1 MTFGRICHCIV
12 ALLIASIG
20 AGPSAAAA
28 QPAASPGQATFN
40 IFIRGRNI
48 GSERVEVSVEAD
60 GIAIT
65 GTSRLVAPVDLTVRT
80 ARISYDLSWQPRE
93 SAVEGT
99 LRGQAYFVRT
109 QFSDGRASSLVL
121 SEGRTQAKEDVVAP
135 ATIPLS
141 ATFFG
146 AYEAMAA
153 RLSAATPGTDFQIH
167 IAPQAEMR
175 VTLASVQPE
184 RVQVIG
190 GVLNLRRHV
199 VTFHNPSGPVTS
211 EVWSDERGRLARAT
225 IPGTGI
231 DIVREDIASVTARRQ
246 SSWRD
251 NDVDIRVP
259 AAGFTLSGTLSRPT
273 TAEPSVRLPAVILVS
288 GDGTNDRD
296 ENIAGL
302 PVFGQLASL
311 LADRGFVVA
320 RYDKRGIGQSGG
332 RAESGTISDYAEDV
346 RAVAKALADRADV
359 DGKRLIVLGHG
370 QGAAVAMLAAS
381 REKRIAAV
389 VLVNG
394 FASSGA
400 DLVLEQQQAALA
412 RSSLPDADKQA
423 RVDLQK
429 RIQAA
434 VLSGSGWDT
443 IPANMRAAADTAWF
457 RSFLAFEPASV
468 LPKLRQPILVL
479 HGELDRQM
487 SVQQGDRL
495 VQIASGRK
503 RARTTELHRLSG
515 VNHILSQ
522 AVTGEVDEYMTLANK
537 QVVPEAADVL
547 SAWIGRVLPGAP
559 VGKSGPS
566 Q

>member
-1 MTFGRICHCIV
+1 M
-12 ALLIASIG
+12 
-20 AGPSAAAA
+20 A
-28 QPAASPGQATFN
+28 QPTASPGQATFN
-40 IFIRGRNI
+40 IFVRGRNV
-48 GSERVEVSVEAD
+48 GSERVEVSLEAD
-60 GIAIT
+60 GIVISGT
-65 GTSRLVAPVDLTVRT
+65 GRLVVPVDLTVRT
-80 ARISYDLSWQPRE
+80 ARLSYGPNWQPRDF
-93 SAVEGT
+93 AVEGT
-99 LRGQAYFVRT
+99 LRGQAFFVRT
-109 QFSDGRASSLVL
+109 QFADGRASSLVL
-121 SEGRTQAKEDVVAP
+121 NEGRTQAKEDAVAG

-153 RLSAATPGTDFQIH
+153 RLSAATPGTDFQTYM
-167 IAPQAEMR
+167 APQAETR

-190 GVLNLRRHV
+190 GVLSLRRHF
-199 VTFHNPSGPVTS
+199 VTFHNPSGPVTG

-231 DIVREDIASVTARRQ
+231 DVVREDIASVTARRQ

-259 AAGFTLSGTLSRPT
+259 AAGFTLSGTLSRPAT
-273 TAEPSVRLPAVILVS
+273 TTPSTRLPAVILVA
-288 GDGTNDRD
+288 GDGGNDRD
-296 ENIAGL
+296 ENVAGL
-302 PVFGQLASL
+302 PIFGQLASL

-346 RAVAKALADRADV
+346 RAVAKALADRSDV

-370 QGAAVAMLAAS
+370 QGVAVAMLAAS
-381 REKRIAAV
+381 RDKRIAGV

-400 DLVLEQQQAALA
+400 ELVLEQQQAALA
-412 RSSLPDADKQA
+412 RASLPDADKQS
-423 RVDLQK
+423 RVALQE
-429 RIQAA
+429 RIHAA
-434 VLSGSGWDT
+434 VLTGTGWDG

-457 RSFLAFEPASV
+457 RSFLAFDPARV

-479 HGELDRQM
+479 HGELDKQIA
-487 SVQQGDRL
+487 VQQADRL
-495 VQIASGRK
+495 AQIANGRK
-503 RARTTELHRLSG
+503 RARTTELHRLGG

-522 AVTGEVDEYMTLANK
+522 AVTGEVDEYTTLANK
-537 QVVPEAADVL
+537 QVVPDVADVF
-547 SAWIGRVLPGAP
+547 SGWVGRALPGSPAAR
-559 VGKSGPS
+559 SGAS